1 MSSDAQLA
9 DGLTKASAFELLQKS
24 LQGGQIWVVKYDPE
38 FLAAKKKKKLHAL
51 SHDSEE
57 QELNP
62 DLSFHDLMSKQHT
75 IYGESF
81 WGMSD
86 SMLSQSFQFTS
97 DGMSASIPLSRRHL
111 HAQGPLLP
119 ST

>member
-1 MSSDAQLA
+1 M
-9 DGLTKASAFELLQKS
+9 TKGSAFDIIQKF
-24 LQGGQIWVVKYDPE
+24 LQGGQVWVVKYDPE

-51 SHDSEE
+51 QHDSEE
-57 QELNP
+57 HELNP
-62 DLSFHDLMSKQHT
+62 DLSFRDLISKQHT
-75 IYGESF
+75 INGESF

-86 SMLSQSFQFTS
+86 LKHLPFNQFTS
-97 DGMSASIPLSRRHL
+97 DGMSASISLSRRHL